1 MLAEAKAGGIIH
13 KKIWIINFYFNLVSY
28 ISDEF
33 AIVGLPL
40 IFRAY
45 FLYYCNI
52 SCDIQFKN
60 SA

>member
-28 ISDEF
+28 ISGEF

-40 IFRAY
+40 IFVHIFY
-45 FLYYCNI
+45 I
-52 SCDIQFKN
+52 IVI
-60 SA
+60 